1 MPQLPFDINN
11 CDTWPIAF
19 QHRMSDNYILPA
31 SDIPRSTRIS
41 KLLSLTVQINS
52 LTFTSAMTR
61 KRGEMSYFTKD
72 SDMWIKKMVLE
83 EDRKVARDTL
93 MAALSDMDVQY
104 TETTGMMT
112 HMLATLMYH
121 RPSPADVAAAAAAA
135 AIDAEGDPRVYA
147 DMPKL
152 DSPGPAD
159 LERMQLMSV

>member
-1 MPQLPFDINN
+1 MRL
-11 CDTWPIAF
+11 
-19 QHRMSDNYILPA
+19 
-31 SDIPRSTRIS
+31 RSIFAAY
-41 KLLSLTVQINS
+41 
-52 LTFTSAMTR
+52 TFL
-61 KRGEMSYFTKD
+61 
-72 SDMWIKKMVLE
+72 I
-83 EDRKVARDTL
+83 
-93 MAALSDMDVQY
+93 